1 MIVQYLDLTDE
12 FANSFNGRRY
22 SVTFE
27 ASNYS
32 YALVQF
38 IEFNSEVTFSSTIDS
53 GSIQGVTDGNILTSD
68 NYFLVAATYL
78 LDNTLSPYSPD
89 NGIYRLDIVGRYIK
103 LENNDGIDTFR
114 GKLLVMLVKAKSKI
128 GLMF

>member
-1 MIVQYLDLTDE
+1 VG
-12 FANSFNGRRY
+12 FG
-22 SVTFE
+22 
-27 ASNYS
+27 
-32 YALVQF
+32 
-38 IEFNSEVTFSSTIDS
+38 SEVTFSSTIDS
-53 GSIQGVTDGNILTSD
+53 GSLQGVTDGNILTSD

-103 LENNDGIDTFR
+103 LENIAGLDEYT
-114 GKLLVMLVKAKSKI
+114 GKLLVMLVKSKSKI

>member
-1 MIVQYLDLTDE
+1 MIVQYLDLTEE
-12 FANSFNGRRY
+12 FKNSFNGSRY
-22 SVTFE
+22 SATFE

-32 YALVQF
+32 YAVVQF
-38 IEFNSEVTFSSTIDS
+38 VGFGSEVTFSSTIDS
-53 GSIQGVTDGNILTSD
+53 GSLQGVTDGNILTSD

-103 LENNDGIDTFR
+103 LENIAGLDEYT
-114 GKLLVMLVKAKSKI
+114 GKLLVMLVKSKSKI